1 MKHCPE
7 CNRNY
12 ADPTLSFCLQD
23 GAPLIF
29 GSAVNEADFAVLS
42 DDLPSEAPT
51 RFIDPHTTAP
61 TESYRFPEPQIKVSR
76 RSKYIWT
83 LVVVAVA
90 VTLASVFGYQYF
102 SEKHAKAIDSV
113 AVLPF
118 ENGSSDP
125 NLDYLSDG
133 LSETLI
139 DKLSQLPQ
147 LKVISRNSSFK
158 YRGPNVDIKD
168 AAAKLGVRALVTGKV
183 SRVGDN
189 LTVRIEMID
198 ASEDRQIWSEQYEVK
213 AANILAVQR
222 EIAQEALENLRTKLT
237 GEEERRIARPE
248 TTNPQAFDALLKA
261 RYYRNKGGTEN
272 RRKAL
277 DQYLQAI
284 SVDPSYA
291 LAYAEVADLYAI
303 LANTGDLDPKEGT
316 PKAEAAAQRAA
327 QLDGDLAEAHTAL
340 GYIRMNA
347 WDWEAARSELL
358 RARELNPN
366 HSRTRD
372 LYAGYLIYMGRHD
385 EALAE
390 SRRAVELSPLALGF
404 QISLADT
411 LLASGRH
418 DDALDTLN
426 KVQQLDPN
434 LATVYVHRGYA
445 YAAKN
450 MHNEAVAAYKES
462 KRVSNTESTSLECY
476 LGASLARLGD
486 RSGALKILEKLEVTK
501 EYVSPGELAV
511 LYTALGDREK
521 ALSTL
526 ERAYKEHDLQL
537 KYLNVESGF
546 DDLRSEPRFQELVRK
561 VGLPV

>member
-7 CNRNY
+7 CNKNY

-23 GAPLIF
+23 GSPLIY
-29 GSAVNEADFAVLS
+29 GQAVEEPATAILHETDAS
-42 DDLPSEAPT
+42 GEAPT
-51 RFIDPHTTAP
+51 RVIDPHTTAA
-61 TESYRFPEPQIKVSR
+61 PEIPLG
-76 RSKYIWT
+76 SKSPAKTIVW
-83 LVVVAVA
+83 VVAGLA
-90 VTLASVFGYQYF
+90 VLFVLGSVFGYRYYM
-102 SEKHAKAIDSV
+102 AANATRIDSI

-118 ENGSSDP
+118 ENGSGNP
-125 NLDYLSDG
+125 ELDYLSDG
-133 LSETLI
+133 VSETLI
-139 DKLSQLPQ
+139 DKLSQLPD

-158 YRGPNVDIKD
+158 FRGPNVDIKD

-198 ASEDRQIWSEQYEVK
+198 ASQDRQIWSEQYQVK
-213 AANILAVQR
+213 AANVLAVQR

-237 GEEERRIARPE
+237 GEEQRRIARPE
-248 TTNPQAFDALLKA
+248 TTNPQAYDALLKA
-261 RYYRNKGGTEN
+261 RFYRNKGGREN

-277 DQYLQAI
+277 DQYLQAV
-284 SVDPSYA
+284 SADPTYA
-291 LAYAEVADLYAI
+291 LAYAELADLYAI
-303 LANTGDLDPKEGT
+303 LANQGELDPREGT
-316 PKAEAAAQRAA
+316 PKAEAAAQRAVE
-327 QLDGDLAEAHTAL
+327 LDGDLAEAHTAL

-347 WDWEAARSELL
+347 WNWEAARSEFL

-366 HSRTRD
+366 NSRTRD
-372 LYAGYLIYMGRHD
+372 LYSGYLIYMGRHD
-385 EALAE
+385 EAIAE
-390 SRRAVELSPLALGF
+390 SRRAVELSPLTLGF
-404 QISLADT
+404 QIGLAAN
-411 LLASGRH
+411 LLNSGRY

-426 KVQQLDPN
+426 KVRQLDPN
-434 LATVYVHRGYA
+434 LASVYVQLGYV

-462 KRVSNTESTSLECY
+462 IKISNAESTSTECY

-501 EYVSPGELAV
+501 DYVSPGELAV

-526 ERAYKEHDLQL
+526 ERAYREHDLQL
-537 KYLNVESGF
+537 KYLNIETGY